1 MFSVLLDTCV
11 LVPSRA
17 RDVLLEIAS
26 TGAYRPL
33 WSSEILAELDRTLRL
48 LLGKRGVSPEEAD
61 AYLTR
66 LLGQMNATFPD
77 ALVPE
82 WEPLVEAI
90 QLPDPN
96 DRHVVAAALA
106 GRAEV
111 IVTDNLA
118 DFPPASLPAPL
129 TRQSLD
135 DFLLDA
141 LGLYPG
147 QVMSALHSVASRT
160 GKYGPAMTAND
171 IATYLQAHGAPGF
184 GEQLLV
190 MLERSVQGRP
200 GCPVG

>member
-1 MFSVLLDTCV
+1 VCSALLDTCV

-33 WSSEILAELDRTLRL
+33 WSSEILAELDRTLRVL
-48 LLGKRGVSPEEAD
+48 LSKRGVSPDESD

-66 LLGQMNATFPD
+66 LLGQMKTTFPD

-90 QLPDPN
+90 QLPDAN
-96 DRHVVAAALA
+96 DRHVVTAALA
-106 GRAEV
+106 GRADV

-118 DFPPASLPAPL
+118 DFPPASLAAPL

-135 DFLLDA
+135 DFLLDS

-147 QVMSALHSVASRT
+147 QVMSALNSIASRT
-160 GKYGPAMTAND
+160 RKYGPAMTVD
-171 IATYLQAHGAPGF
+171 SIVTYLQAHGTPAF
-184 GEQLLV
+184 GAQVLML
-190 MLERSVQGRP
+190 LERSDQRSPDYPSG
-200 GCPVG
+200 